1 MKYSIQ
7 HAVVCV
13 CVCSVTHIIQYN
25 SILECNFRPVS
36 IEYRNSA
43 HILSFPPIT
52 CTLIVCRTDGKRM
65 QCRRFLLYARYI
77 SEENFIIC
85 IYIYSIIFIWLAGLT
100 KNQFA
105 IASFIR
111 NQIGADHLLWL
122 FCTSSNTHTY
132 TQTHNFMQMHP
143 QRILTHMQH
152 TCLLRYSNART
163 SDSII
168 ITCIMYIFKNT
179 L

>member
-7 HAVVCV
+7 HAVV

-122 FCTSSNTHTY
+122 FRTSSNTHTN
-132 TQTHNFMQMHP
+132 TQFYADASTEDTHTYAAYMFVA
-143 QRILTHMQH
+143 LLKCTHFRQYH
-152 TCLLRYSNART
+152 NY
-163 SDSII
+163 
-168 ITCIMYIFKNT
+168 MYNVHI
-179 L
+179 